1 MQANGDKSGTDKSG
15 GVTFGGDE
23 WQGRTGDSWAAE
35 WKRTDRSF
43 GMLTERLLQ
52 RSRDFTSEAVLD
64 IGCGAGE
71 LSLALARTQP
81 GSRVTGI
88 DISPQLLNIA
98 KDRAR
103 NLSNVRF
110 ELADAAAWD
119 SGESLAPDLLVS
131 RHGVMFFDDPV
142 AAFAHLGGI
151 AAPNAG
157 LLFSCF
163 RTWEE
168 NPVFRSVTR
177 LLPIEVPPPAP
188 GAPGPFAF
196 SDRTYVQGILTAA
209 GWRDIAFEPY
219 DFAMV
224 VGAGPDPVEDAAS
237 YFTVIGG
244 AARAARELAP
254 EARESF
260 INRVRDLARANLRE
274 GIVSLRAG
282 AWIVTAHR

>member
-1 MQANGDKSGTDKSG
+1 MQTNSTT
-15 GVTFGGDE
+15 VGGDE

-43 GMLTERLLQ
+43 GVLTERLLH
-52 RSRDFTSEAVLD
+52 RARDPASDTVLD

-71 LSLALARTQP
+71 LSLALARTRP
-81 GSRVTGI
+81 DARITGI
-88 DISPQLLNIA
+88 DISPQLLEIA
-98 KDRAR
+98 RDRAR
-103 NLSNVRF
+103 NLRNAAF
-110 ELADAAAWD
+110 ELADAAAWQP
-119 SGESLAPDLLVS
+119 GESLAPDLLVS

-142 AAFAHLGGI
+142 AAFTHLAEI

-196 SDRTYVQGILTAA
+196 SDRTYVEGILTAA

-237 YFTVIGG
+237 YFTAIGG
-244 AARAARELAP
+244 AARAARELTP

-282 AWIVTAHR
+282 AWIVTARRQ

>member
-1 MQANGDKSGTDKSG
+1 MQTNSATVGA
-15 GVTFGGDE
+15 DE
-23 WQGRTGDSWAAE
+23 WKGRTGDSWAAE

-43 GMLTERLLQ
+43 GVLTERLLQ
-52 RSRDFTSEAVLD
+52 RARNLACDVVLD

-71 LSLALARTQP
+71 LSLALARMRADT
-81 GSRVTGI
+81 RVTGV
-88 DISPQLLNIA
+88 DISPQLLEIA
-98 KDRAR
+98 RDRAR
-103 NLSNVRF
+103 NLGNVTF
-110 ELADAAAWD
+110 ELADAGVWQP
-119 SGESLAPDLLVS
+119 GESLAPDLLVS

-142 AAFAHLGGI
+142 AAFTHLRGI
-151 AAPNAG
+151 AAPDAD

-196 SDRTYVQGILTAA
+196 SDRTYVEGVLTAA
-209 GWRDIAFEPY
+209 GWRNVAFEPY

-224 VGAGPDPVEDAAS
+224 VGAGADPVEDAAS
-237 YFTVIGG
+237 YFTSIGG
-244 AARAARELAP
+244 AARASRELAP
-254 EARESF
+254 PARESF
-260 INRVRDLARANLRE
+260 IERVRELARANLRE

-282 AWIVTAHR
+282 VWIVTARGQ

>member
-1 MQANGDKSGTDKSG
+1 MQTNGAT
-15 GVTFGGDE
+15 VGGDE
-23 WQGRTGDSWAAE
+23 WKGRTGDSWAAE

-43 GMLTERLLQ
+43 GVLTERLLQ
-52 RSRDFTSEAVLD
+52 RARNLACDVVLD

-71 LSLALARTQP
+71 LSLALARMRADT
-81 GSRVTGI
+81 RVTGV
-88 DISPQLLNIA
+88 DISPQLLEIA
-98 KDRAR
+98 RDRAR
-103 NLSNVRF
+103 NLGNVTF
-110 ELADAAAWD
+110 ELADAGVWQP
-119 SGESLAPDLLVS
+119 GESLAPDLLVS

-142 AAFAHLGGI
+142 AAFTHLRGI
-151 AAPNAG
+151 AAPDAD

-196 SDRTYVQGILTAA
+196 SDRTYVEGVLTAA
-209 GWRDIAFEPY
+209 GWRNVAFEPY

-224 VGAGPDPVEDAAS
+224 VGAGADPVEDAAS
-237 YFTVIGG
+237 YFTSIGG
-244 AARAARELAP
+244 AARVSRELAP
-254 EARESF
+254 PARESF
-260 INRVRDLARANLRE
+260 IERVRELARANLRE

-282 AWIVTAHR
+282 VWIVTARGQ